1 MDRFFSRLRI
11 GEKIG
16 LGFVVIGLL
25 FVGVAWHY
33 HQTLAT
39 VLGDYRQL
47 QVFEVR
53 KSLALEIEIELA
65 AVRDA
70 EKGFLIEHREAL
82 VEETDKHLQALNDKV
97 AALAAVDPDSRQTA
111 ASLQGLLSSYQEDF
125 HAVADAWRIMG
136 LDEDSGLQGTFRNK
150 VHHLQ
155 ELAANYNVDRLYT
168 CLLYTSPSPRD

>member
-1 MDRFFSRLRI
+1 VDKFFSKLRI

-16 LGFVVIGLL
+16 LGFAVVGLL
-25 FVGVAWHY
+25 FVGVVWHY

-82 VEETDKHLQALNDKV
+82 VPKKPT
-97 AALAAVDPDSRQTA
+97 S
-111 ASLQGLLSSYQEDF
+111 
-125 HAVADAWRIMG
+125 
-136 LDEDSGLQGTFRNK
+136 
-150 VHHLQ
+150 
-155 ELAANYNVDRLYT
+155 T
-168 CLLYTSPSPRD
+168 CRR